1 MLGQV
6 SGTCGKCEMCV
17 MKSLPVVSI
26 SSYVTYA
33 PPAHCRASGAAS
45 GGALGRSAPPRAARA
60 PPFSFLPNTEKLPIF
75 RRALAPAI
83 AKAAANCVVRERV
96 ESDHADRAVGDPQRT
111 ND

>member
-1 MLGQV
+1 MIPGA
-6 SGTCGKCEMCV
+6 SCRGT
-17 MKSLPVVSI
+17 
-26 SSYVTYA
+26 A
-33 PPAHCRASGAAS
+33 PER
-45 GGALGRSAPPRAARA
+45 PRAMANRCKYGRQEPRNTKGTQQQA
-60 PPFSFLPNTEKLPIF
+60 VEVFTNSKQIMSFFAEPIF